1 MSDISNIVPSYLDKA
16 TAKEK
21 NVFFRVLIHLSA
33 SDGHTDETEVN
44 FVKKAA
50 QIHGVKDIDNLL
62 VESNEDDILKEV
74 KIIKNRHLALELIKE
89 MCMLSHVD
97 NLLSDEET
105 LFIGKVGIALG
116 IEMEKIEQISNWV
129 IDRIIWLEQAKYIFE
144 EK

>member
-1 MSDISNIVPSYLDKA
+1 MSDINNIVPSYINEA
-16 TAKEK
+16 NSEEKEI
-21 NVFFRVLIHLSA
+21 FFKVLIHLSA
-33 SDGHTDETEVN
+33 SDSHTDESEID
-44 FVKKAA
+44 FIKEAA
-50 QIHGVKDIDNLL
+50 KVHGVKNIDDLFVVN
-62 VESNEDDILKEV
+62 SEDEILEEV
-74 KIIKNRHLALELIKE
+74 KTIKNRHLALELIKE

>member
-50 QIHGVKDIDNLL
+50 QVHGVKDIDNLFI
-62 VESNEDDILKEV
+62 ESNEDDILKEV

>member
-16 TAKEK
+16 TDKEK

-50 QIHGVKDIDNLL
+50 KVHGVKNIDDLFVVN
-62 VESNEDDILKEV
+62 SEDEILEEV
-74 KIIKNRHLALELIKE
+74 KTIKNRHLALELIKE

>member
-1 MSDISNIVPSYLDKA
+1 MSDISNIVPSYLNKA
-16 TAKEK
+16 SDEEK
-21 NVFFRVLIHLSA
+21 KIFFQVLIHLSA
-33 SDGHTDETEVN
+33 TDGHTDDSEME
-44 FVKKAA
+44 FIKKAA
-50 QIHGVKDIDNLL
+50 ASNGLKDIDSLL
-62 VESNEDDILKEV
+62 IPTDEQDILKKI
-74 KIIKNRHLALELIKE
+74 KIIKNRHLALELVKE

>member
-1 MSDISNIVPSYLDKA
+1 MSDISNIVPSYLNEA

-21 NVFFRVLIHLSA
+21 DVFFKVLVHLSA
-33 SDGHTDETEVN
+33 SDGHTDESEAG
-44 FVKKAA
+44 FIREAAKA
-50 QIHGVKDIDNLL
+50 HGVKDIDGLFA
-62 VESNEDDILKEV
+62 ECSEDDILKEIKV
-74 KIIKNRHLALELIKE
+74 IKNRHLALELIKE

>member
-1 MSDISNIVPSYLDKA
+1 MSDINNIVPSYLGKA
-16 TAKEK
+16 TSEEK
-21 NVFFRVLIHLSA
+21 NIFFKILVHLSA
-33 SDGHTDETEVN
+33 SDGHTDEAEVK
-44 FVKKAA
+44 FIKEAA
-50 QIHGVKDIDNLL
+50 EIHGVKNIDDLFIEN
-62 VESNEDDILKEV
+62 NEDELLQEV

-116 IEMEKIEQISNWV
+116 IEMEKIEQISNWI